1 MADELMADEPVTAE
15 RRPGEAPRLGVAI
28 RTALSDFYYN
38 SWRFLPANL
47 IWGAT
52 VVILWIG
59 WTATPAF
66 VLLTPLLAFPT
77 AAIFR
82 MAVLVE
88 RGERVSFWDG
98 LAVWRTTFGPILL
111 LGAAIA
117 GCTAVFLANIAL
129 GLSSGGVF
137 GWSIA
142 TLAAWGLAVTWL
154 VAWAAWPLLLDP
166 ARAGRRARDRVRT
179 AGLLVLA
186 RPRRMIALGVVL
198 AVILLVSTVALIALL
213 TISVAITAL
222 IATRSVIPAADR
234 LDERMAARL
243 ASRTG

>member
-1 MADELMADEPVTAE
+1 MTAPGG
-15 RRPGEAPRLGVAI
+15 RRLGDAPRLGAAI

-59 WTATPAF
+59 WTATPVF
-66 VLLTPLLAFPT
+66 VLLTPILAFPT

-111 LGAAIA
+111 LGVAIT
-117 GCTAVFLANIAL
+117 GCTAVFLANITL
-129 GLSSGGVF
+129 GLSSGGGF
-137 GWSIA
+137 GWSITTFA
-142 TLAAWGLAVTWL
+142 GWGLAVTWL

-166 ARAGRRARDRVRT
+166 ARADRPARERVRT

-186 RPRRMIALGVVL
+186 RPRRMIALGAVL
-198 AVILLVSTVALIALL
+198 AAILIVSTLALVALL
-213 TISVAITAL
+213 TISVAIGAL
-222 IATRSVIPAADR
+222 IATRVVVPAADR

-243 ASRTG
+243 AAKAG